1 MDIGRGAEPPGI
13 HLPQELGEIDYAGA
27 AHQQKDVP
35 GPEAFGFA
43 FSQKAPVFAGDRDEN
58 YDHAVR
64 RKRLV
69 EREGAYAWIRR
80 NSLKRSPHPAFRVP
94 QAREW

>member
-43 FSQKAPVFAGDRDEN
+43 FSQKAPFS
-58 YDHAVR
+58 
-64 RKRLV
+64 LV
-69 EREGAYAWIRR
+69 TEAKTTITRFVESASSSERERTLGSGAT
-80 NSLKRSPHPAFRVP
+80 F
-94 QAREW
+94 